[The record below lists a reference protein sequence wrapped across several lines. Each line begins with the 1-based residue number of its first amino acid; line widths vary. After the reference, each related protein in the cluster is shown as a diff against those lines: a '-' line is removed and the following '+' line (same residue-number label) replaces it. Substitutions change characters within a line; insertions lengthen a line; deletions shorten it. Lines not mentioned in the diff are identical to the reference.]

1 MRVLVTGAT
10 SLLGAGVAK
19 QLRARGDEVTVMQR
33 GESELGLPEFRAD
46 LSDAAAV
53 EQACRGQQAVIHVA
67 AKVSIVGD
75 WAEFERVN
83 VAGTELLLRAARSTG
98 VQRFVYVSSPSVA
111 HSGDPICGAS
121 AEPADPDSARGHYA
135 RSKALAEISAL
146 GASGPDF
153 AVLAIRPHL
162 VWGPG
167 DTQLIGRIVDRARSG
182 RLLLVGG
189 GTALIDSTY
198 IDNAV
203 AALVAAL
210 DRAPELGGEALVV
223 TNGEPRTV
231 AELLSRIC
239 LAMGAP
245 PPTTS
250 IPSAVATA
258 AGSVVESVWGRLER
272 DEEPPLTRFL
282 AEQLATAHWFDQRRT
297 RELLQWKPHV
307 SLTEGFRRLAA
318 SRGQDW

>member
-1 MRVLVTGAT
+1 
-10 SLLGAGVAK
+10 
-19 QLRARGDEVTVMQR
+19 MQR

-46 LSDAAAV
+46 LADGPAV

-67 AKVSIVGD
+67 AKVSVVGD
-75 WAEFERVN
+75 WSEFERVN
-83 VAGTELLLRAARSTG
+83 VEGTQLLLRAARSTG

-111 HSGDPICGAS
+111 HAGDPIVGGT
-121 AEPADPDSARGHYA
+121 AEPANPDSARGHYA
-135 RSKALAEISAL
+135 RSKALAEIIAL
-146 GASGPDF
+146 GANEPDF
-153 AVLAIRPHL
+153 AALAIRPHL

-167 DTQLIGRIVDRARSG
+167 DTQLIGRIAERARSG

-189 GTALIDSTY
+189 GSALVDSTY

-203 AALVAAL
+203 AALLAAL
-210 DRAPELGGEALVV
+210 DRAPGLGGQALVV

-258 AGSVVESVWGRLER
+258 AGSVVESVWGRLELS
-272 DEEPPLTRFL
+272 EEPPLTRFL

-297 RELLQWKPHV
+297 REALQWKPHV
-307 SLTEGFRRLAA
+307 SLAEGFLRLAEA
-318 SRGQDW
+318 HGQDE